1 MAFQSPAT
9 NYAEKRIDFTNLVSL
24 SPNSAYVWEC
34 TSDYPACGILKGS
47 LLAVDR
53 SLKPK
58 HGNLVIAS
66 VDDELVIR
74 RLILTPDPA
83 LQTLTG
89 QSTIIPIKEGNES
102 PIWGVIAY
110 ALTDLAGLGFS
121 QIESAAMDLPNE

>member
-1 MAFQSPAT
+1 MAFQSPAAK
-9 NYAEKRIDFTNLVSL
+9 YAEKRIDFTNLVSL
-24 SPNSAYVWEC
+24 SQNSTYVWEC

-53 SLKPK
+53 SLTPK

-74 RLILTPDPA
+74 RLLLVPAPA
-83 LQTLTG
+83 LQALTG
-89 QSTIIPIKEGNES
+89 QCSIIPIKEGNES

-121 QIESAAMDLPNE
+121 QIETEALELPDE

>member
-1 MAFQSPAT
+1 MAFQSPAA
-9 NYAEKRIDFTNLVSL
+9 NYAEKRIDFTNLCSL
-24 SPNSAYVWEC
+24 SANSTYVWEC

-53 SLKPK
+53 SLRPK

-74 RLILTPDPA
+74 RLFLTPAPA
-83 LQTLTG
+83 LQALAG
-89 QSTIIPIKEGNES
+89 QCAITPLQEGAEL

-110 ALTDLAGLGFS
+110 ALTDLAGIGFS
-121 QIESAAMDLPNE
+121 QIESAPPDLPNE